1 VWTVYIIEN
10 ASKTR
15 LYTGVTTD
23 LSRRLREHN
32 GRRRGGA
39 KATRAGR
46 PWRVILEIQYSSR
59 SEAQQHERLIKGPSR
74 AKKLLYAAFMG
85 LIQEISELLE
95 SIRWCKVD

>member
-1 VWTVYIIEN
+1 VDRLHHRE
-10 ASKTR
+10 R

-46 PWRVILEIQYSSR
+46 PWRVILKIQYGSR
-59 SEAQQHERLIKGPSR
+59 SGAQREERRIKCLGQ
-74 AKKLLYAAFMG
+74 AEKLLYAAFMG